1 MKDRIIALLSAAML
15 LSISATGC
23 GDVNKSDA
31 DAVDPDD
38 PAATGEETVSESDEN
53 EISKDPD
60 SDKEETSDPS
70 EDEKEEDPSEP
81 SGKDQSIKK
90 KMKSEEVFDIIYGS
104 WVSDDENDEL
114 IFSAGVGDISYK
126 AELKSDSEYAFEQ
139 LVSYFDAAQTDDGV
153 KIRFITGKGGLGSSN
168 ELILSDDRQSLRF
181 KNKVKNE
188 ETGAVETSYIT
199 FRRKSE
205 LVLPEGDIKWKGR
218 TAAFLGDSITA
229 GMNTSEGKGY
239 WDYLGEILGL
249 KESIAYGVA
258 GSCISATSDM
268 GTGIAPFCERYKD
281 IKRDADL
288 IVIFGGTN
296 DYGYNTPLGDENDK
310 TDVSFYGA
318 LYEMLTGLKAEHPK
332 AVIVFMTPLHR
343 VEFGGLSVD
352 KQKNDAGYTLYHYID
367 AIKKQCENLEIPVI
381 DTNTVYGMNPADK
394 FVKNNY
400 LTDGLHPNEEGHKIL
415 AERIAS
421 CFEDL

>member
-31 DAVDPDD
+31 DAVDPETTDE
-38 PAATGEETVSESDEN
+38 AGTETGSDEKSSSDDESSEKEDKDN
-53 EISKDPD
+53 EPD
-60 SDKEETSDPS
+60 DKKDKES
-70 EDEKEEDPSEP
+70 SEP

-205 LVLPEGDIKWKGR
+205 LVLPDGDIKWKGR

-318 LYEMLTGLKAEHPK
+318 LYEMLTGLRAEHPK

-381 DTNTVYGMNPADK
+381 DTNTVYGLNPADK
-394 FVKNNY
+394 FVKDNY

>member
-31 DAVDPDD
+31 DAVEPETTDEAGTETGSGEESSSDDESSEKEDKDNEPDD
-38 PAATGEETVSESDEN
+38 KKDIES
-53 EISKDPD
+53 
-60 SDKEETSDPS
+60 
-70 EDEKEEDPSEP
+70 SEP

-104 WVSDDENDEL
+104 WVSDDDNDEL

-126 AELKSDSEYAFEQ
+126 AELKSDAEYAFEQ

-188 ETGAVETSYIT
+188 ETGATETSYIT

-249 KESIAYGVA
+249 KESIPYGVA

-367 AIKKQCENLEIPVI
+367 AIKKQCENLEIP
-381 DTNTVYGMNPADK
+381 A
-394 FVKNNY
+394 
-400 LTDGLHPNEEGHKIL
+400 
-415 AERIAS
+415 
-421 CFEDL
+421 

>member
-31 DAVDPDD
+31 DAVDPETTDE
-38 PAATGEETVSESDEN
+38 AGTETGSDEEYSSDDESSEKEDKDN
-53 EISKDPD
+53 EPD
-60 SDKEETSDPS
+60 DKKDKES
-70 EDEKEEDPSEP
+70 SEP

-188 ETGAVETSYIT
+188 ETGATETSYIT

-268 GTGIAPFCERYKD
+268 GTSIAPFCERYKD

-381 DTNTVYGMNPADK
+381 DTNTVYGLNPTDK
-394 FVKNNY
+394 FVKDNY
-400 LTDGLHPNEEGHKIL
+400 LTDGLHPNEDGHKIL

>member
-31 DAVDPDD
+31 DAVDPETTDE
-38 PAATGEETVSESDEN
+38 AGTETGSGEESSSDDES
-53 EISKDPD
+53 S
-60 SDKEETSDPS
+60 
-70 EDEKEEDPSEP
+70 EKEDKDNEPDDKKDIESSEP

-104 WVSDDENDEL
+104 WVSDDDNDEL

-126 AELKSDSEYAFEQ
+126 AELKSDAEYAFEQ

-188 ETGAVETSYIT
+188 ETGATETSYIT

-249 KESIAYGVA
+249 KESIPYGVA

-381 DTNTVYGMNPADK
+381 DTNTVYGLNPTDK
-394 FVKNNY
+394 FVKDNY

>member
-1 MKDRIIALLSAAML
+1 MKSRFISLLFAAVLLSV
-15 LSISATGC
+15 SVTGC

-38 PAATGEETVSESDEN
+38 PSETGSETVSDGDETS
-53 EISKDPD
+53 EDDS
-60 SDKEETSDPS
+60 SDKEEVTGTPDN
-70 EDEKEEDPSEP
+70 EKGEDPSEP

-104 WVSDDENDEL
+104 WVSDGGNDEL

-126 AELKSDSEYAFEQ
+126 AELKSDEPYAFEQ

-168 ELILSDDRQSLRF
+168 ELILSDDRLSLRF
-181 KNKVKNE
+181 KTKTHNE
-188 ETGAVETSYIT
+188 ETGALETNYIT
-199 FRRKSE
+199 FKRKSE

-239 WDYLGEILGL
+239 WDYLGDILGL
-249 KESIAYGVA
+249 KESIPYGVA
-258 GSCISATSDM
+258 GSCISSASDM
-268 GTGIAPFCERYKD
+268 GTSIAPFCERYKD

-296 DYGYNTPLGDENDK
+296 DYGFNTPLGSEDDK

-367 AIKKQCENLEIPVI
+367 AIKKQCENLNIPVI
-381 DTNTVYGMNPADK
+381 DTNTVYGLNPADK